1 VTIDP
6 NEFIIYLMPKRSY
19 TTKRS
24 TYVPRRRATVKKPY
38 TNSRYGNDAFVKIEE
53 IAPLASSAATPNVY
67 STMRVN
73 SVLAA
78 QGNQYLGDK
87 PEFTAFR
94 ALYSRYEVVGMK
106 AETTLNAR
114 TTFIAANMAAGFAP
128 NLANP
133 APFPSEE
140 ANNSYPLQ
148 VDCNV
153 QGQVS
158 SLYYAYSKDLRN
170 SGATYAI
177 GTTEAYAAAD
187 QGIV

>member
-1 VTIDP
+1 
-6 NEFIIYLMPKRSY
+6 
-19 TTKRS
+19 
-24 TYVPRRRATVKKPY
+24 
-38 TNSRYGNDAFVKIEE
+38 
-53 IAPLASSAATPNVY
+53 
-67 STMRVN
+67 
-73 SVLAA
+73 
-78 QGNQYLGDK
+78 
-87 PEFTAFR
+87 
-94 ALYSRYEVVGMK
+94 MK

-148 VDCNV
+148 VDCNT

-158 SLYYAYSKDLRN
+158 SIYYAYSKDLRN

-177 GTTEAYAAAD
+177 GTTEAYAASD
-187 QGIV
+187 QGIVQFRGVLAASTTTPQIVGSIKFTWYVRFHGRTKPAGIARALTYKGQIA